1 MTERVEPSAASA
13 AAVAFPRAW
22 SVERRDLALFAV
34 ATAATWAHTIDEVR
48 IGELIA
54 VPFGIANVALLA
66 AWPQMRAGRRA
77 LTSILFGLF
86 WGLTVIPYHVL
97 PLLEGAVTGQ
107 NVSGLSRLVGGA
119 AMVAL
124 GIAILRRRKAA
135 TSDELER

>member
-1 MTERVEPSAASA
+1 
-13 AAVAFPRAW
+13 
-22 SVERRDLALFAV
+22 
-34 ATAATWAHTIDEVR
+34 
-48 IGELIA
+48 
-54 VPFGIANVALLA
+54 
-66 AWPQMRAGRRA
+66 
-77 LTSILFGLF
+77 
-86 WGLTVIPYHVL
+86 VIPYHVL